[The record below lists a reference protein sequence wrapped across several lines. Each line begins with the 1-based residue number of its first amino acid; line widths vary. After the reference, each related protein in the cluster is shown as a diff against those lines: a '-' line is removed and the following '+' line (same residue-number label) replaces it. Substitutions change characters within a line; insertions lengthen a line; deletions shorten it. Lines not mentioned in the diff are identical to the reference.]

1 MTSSKMV
8 MTDEV
13 AHDLM
18 VFWYEMCYDLML
30 LLYDVVRKTDEVL
43 ITMYRSCSWPDATC
57 SATCIDHP
65 GASIESSDHH
75 VLSRN

>member
-43 ITMYRSCSWPDATC
+43 ITMYRSCS
-57 SATCIDHP
+57 
-65 GASIESSDHH
+65 
-75 VLSRN
+75 